1 MFKFVKKKQE
11 VAIFKHSKNNYV
23 NASSESYDEELFG
36 ANTYVEN
43 TGIDANLAHLYSL
56 TSFPRTKT
64 NMKDTLK
71 QAYVATKLKDYAFVP
86 VQVSDKILNQVREEQ
101 DVVDTY
107 FELQKTKGSA
117 PTYRMRVSAYQ
128 TYQTAEIAASM
139 QKSGFKRNDVVNF
152 NNELIKFARYELKN
166 ENTSASAHAFLQ
178 FITDVNDLYQI
189 ANNFAD
195 PGSLLEQYANFAD
208 IPVPALALHAIISN
222 GILKFNKDGSVNKI
236 EFKKLYKR
244 FEGDKLQNMV
254 CEICGLAL
262 DGNKAVPYS
271 NPDYPARTRLFANI
285 LPTIA
290 RFIKQFTKNFEISAI
305 YSNDEFKS
313 AILNLETQCE
323 SYIVDALKQKNGIPT
338 SVSSKLRADAEA
350 FVQELDKENIRL
362 GKRKNADYL
371 INKNQAT
378 IIELAIKQLANSA
391 NIDIVKAIIDYY
403 TDQVADLNLEVN
415 NILNELNLT
424 DSEKA
429 IVTKYFSKQFRPAK
443 MINCLDE
450 HPHDFAVIANNTAL
464 IAKKQL
470 ALKIKVAKEFVQRG
484 GEGIDAYAQNI
495 LYEQIYNARFKQ
507 IEELISFNTNILK
520 LVQIKEDLRVWNY
533 TMGQIKFEGL
543 SAVQDVYDKR
553 KREIMHLKHDNVK
566 DYKDII
572 KKANG
577 VISEQNIELNK
588 NYAERADLIK
598 EFYADRFD
606 KKLRGYLKS
615 LNLGGNTKGLPADQI
630 KAQIEAS
637 KKKILGTVIVSR
649 TDKSEVDLNKIEET
663 FISEIYRIAKGDV
676 KYRNRE
682 KTPEALKADLE
693 SLKKDLIED
702 LSSGKGSAYGII
714 LGIRNELS
722 PENNKKDAILINI
735 SNKNQEIEARLET
748 INSQSGVTNKN
759 QSRIDDYESD
769 TESRLEQLEAES
781 SVVISNI
788 RRVELIRDYENVLRH
803 LLDAEN
809 SAEAD
814 FINAAVPD
822 GISKLE
828 TKAYVKDREVYKNEI
843 NEMLN
848 SGQKELKHL
857 EDVAQNEYNLK
868 LVLTQNEQ
876 GATHVDFQLIS
887 DPRAKLNNALK
898 PEPVKEEPQPVVV
911 EKQINNETSEQD
923 FVNAFFGVCVVNEIL
938 DAKTNPQRKEELA
951 KLIGIDTL
959 FRKSENY
966 LEAAREYL
974 EWFKQNENNL
984 AYELILGKGEITS
997 QQKRDFINACVE
1009 LYVSQ
1014 LVDVQKEELPEIRKD
1029 VKHKITYFVNRCVLL
1044 NKEDDEPEEEDEDF
1058 YDDEEEDLGDGEKVV
1073 KNDYEL
1079 NNCHLA
1085 KNLLTT
1091 LLRRLVRQLRVF
1103 KGKDVKQQEPLQ
1115 TVQQNQVV
1123 SAVEEPEQVEPT
1135 EPENF
1140 NDFNLV
1146 EEPETEAEMLDESE
1160 DEEELL
1166 EQGLINEEELLN
1178 DSNGEN
1184 NQSLFEALNFD
1195 LPGVTDN
1202 PENEQK
1208 YADNNF
1214 QFDIGEIQSAESE
1227 QQVEPEQ
1234 PASEQPAV
1242 QAEPA
1247 ANLID
1252 YSNDPLLHKAYYD
1265 MLFGQV
1271 VHTISGISKEETAQ
1285 LFAELDVEFQ
1295 VETLLGKSNRE
1306 IVSIIENRGISL
1318 EKQRKAFALQLSAV
1332 VKNNIVDGVLINAN
1346 GAKVE
1351 ERLNLRIIE
1360 GDPRFAGEIVDSA
1373 SGNKIQKFLLRS
1385 LIIYAHGLELV
1396 APEVVKQ
1403 YCREMGNLLQTNFYQ
1418 ITEEN
1423 VLNLT
1428 NGTIRTSQKS
1438 LIADILED
1446 IKGKII

>member
-11 VAIFKHSKNNYV
+11 VAIFKHSKNNQSF
-23 NASSESYDEELFG
+23 NSSENYDEEIFG
-36 ANTYVEN
+36 VNTYVDN
-43 TGIDANLAHLYSL
+43 SGIDANLAHLYSL

-86 VQVSDKILNQVREEQ
+86 VQVSDKILNHVREEQ

-107 FELQKTKGSA
+107 FELQKTRGSA
-117 PTYRMRVSAYQ
+117 PVYRMRVSAYQ
-128 TYQTAEIAASM
+128 TYQTTEIAASM
-139 QKSGFKRNDVVNF
+139 QKGGFKRNDIVNF
-152 NNELIKFARYELKN
+152 NNDLIKFARYELKN
-166 ENTSASAHAFLQ
+166 ENTSASAYAFLQ
-178 FITDVNDLYQI
+178 FITDVNDIYQI

-195 PGSLLEQYANFAD
+195 PGSLLEQYAHFAD

-222 GILKFNKDGSVNKI
+222 GILKFNKDSSVNKI

-244 FEGDKLQNMV
+244 FEGDKLQNLV

-262 DGNKAVPYS
+262 EGNKAVPYA
-271 NPDYPARTRLFANI
+271 NQDYPARTRLFANI

-290 RFIKQFTKNFEISAI
+290 SFIKQYTKDFEISAI
-305 YSNDEFKS
+305 YANNDFKT
-313 AILNLETQCE
+313 AILNLETECE

-338 SVSSKLRADAEA
+338 SVSSKLRSDAEA
-350 FVQELDKENIRL
+350 FVEELDKENIRL

-371 INKNQAT
+371 INKNQAIT
-378 IIELAIKQLANSA
+378 IELAIKQLANSA
-391 NIDIVKAIIDYY
+391 NIDIVKGIIDYY
-403 TDQVADLNLEVN
+403 TDQVADLNFEVN

-424 DSEKA
+424 DSERD
-429 IVTKYFSKQFRPAK
+429 IVTKYFSKKFKPAK

-484 GEGIDAYAQNI
+484 GEGLDSYAQNI
-495 LYEQIYNARFKQ
+495 LYEQIYNAKFKQ
-507 IEELISFNTNILK
+507 IEELISFNSNILK

-543 SAVQDVYDKR
+543 SSVLEIYDKR
-553 KREIMHLKHDNVK
+553 KREIMHLKHDSVK

-637 KKKILGTVIVSR
+637 KKKILGTAIVSR
-649 TDKSEVDLNKIEET
+649 TDKSEVDLNKIEEV
-663 FISEIYRIAKGDV
+663 FIGEIYRIAKGDV
-676 KYRNRE
+676 KYRNRT

-693 SLKKDLIED
+693 SLKKDLIAD

-722 PENNKKDAILINI
+722 PDNNKKDALLLNI
-735 SNKNQEIEARLET
+735 SNKNQEIEVRLET

-759 QSRIDDYESD
+759 QSRIDDYEFD
-769 TESRLEQLEAES
+769 TQSRLEQLEAES
-781 SVVISNI
+781 SVIISNI

-803 LLDAEN
+803 LLDAEISSN
-809 SAEAD
+809 AE
-814 FINAAVPD
+814 FVNAAIPEGV
-822 GISKLE
+822 SKHE
-828 TKAYVKDREVYKNEI
+828 IKSYVKDREIYKNEI
-843 NEMLN
+843 NEMIN
-848 SGQKELKHL
+848 SGKKELKHL
-857 EDVAQNEYNLK
+857 EDVAKNEYNLK
-868 LVLTQNEQ
+868 LVLTENEQ

-887 DPRAKLNNALK
+887 DPREKTKNTPE
-898 PEPVKEEPQPVVV
+898 PEPVKEEPQEVVAPKHIV
-911 EKQINNETSEQD
+911 SETPEQD
-923 FVNAFFGVCVVNEIL
+923 FVNEFFGVCVVNEIL
-938 DAKTNPQRKEELA
+938 DTNTNPQRKEELS
-951 KLIGIDTL
+951 KLIGIDNL

-984 AYELILGKGEITS
+984 AYELMLDKGEITS

-1014 LVDVQKEELPEIRKD
+1014 LVDVQKEELPDIKKD

-1044 NKEDDEPEEEDEDF
+1044 NKEDDEPVEEDEDYF
-1058 YDDEEEDLGDGEKVV
+1058 DDDEEDLGDEEKVV
-1073 KNDYEL
+1073 KNDYVL
-1079 NNCHLA
+1079 SNCHLA
-1085 KNLLTT
+1085 PNLLST
-1091 LLRRLVRQLRVF
+1091 LKRRLIRQLRVF
-1103 KGKDVKQQEPLQ
+1103 KGKDVKPEAPMQRVEQEQ
-1115 TVQQNQVV
+1115 VINVEEETVQPVD
-1123 SAVEEPEQVEPT
+1123 EIK
-1135 EPENF
+1135 ENF
-1140 NDFNLV
+1140 NDFNLID
-1146 EEPETEAEMLDESE
+1146 EPVDGEE
-1160 DEEELL
+1160 DEEVNLSEQEFNDEENELF
-1166 EQGLINEEELLN
+1166 ESASEGNRE
-1178 DSNGEN
+1178 
-1184 NQSLFEALNFD
+1184 SLFEALNFD

-1208 YADNNF
+1208 YAENNY
-1214 QFDIGEIQSAESE
+1214 QFDIESNQTE
-1227 QQVEPEQ
+1227 LEQ
-1234 PASEQPAV
+1234 PVANEEPVSVEQPRND
-1242 QAEPA
+1242 EPKL
-1247 ANLID
+1247 NLID
-1252 YSNDPLLHKAYYD
+1252 YSNEPLLHKAYYD

-1271 VHTISGISKEETAQ
+1271 VHTISGIGKEETAQ

-1295 VETLLGKSNRE
+1295 VETLLNKDHKE
-1306 IVSIIENRGISL
+1306 IISIIENRGISL

-1332 VKNNIVDGVLINAN
+1332 VKNNIVDGVLVNAN

-1351 ERLNLRIIE
+1351 ERLNLRLIE
-1360 GDPRFAGEIVDSA
+1360 GDPKFAGEIVDSA

-1385 LIIYAHGLELV
+1385 LIIYAHGKELV
-1396 APEVVKQ
+1396 APEIVKQ
-1403 YCREMGNLLQTNFYQ
+1403 YCREMGNLLQSNFYQ
-1418 ITEEN
+1418 VTEEN

-1438 LIADILED
+1438 LIADILDD
-1446 IKGKII
+1446 IRGKII